1 MKACPPLQP
10 GKRSGIGG
18 ARSCANAVPLR
29 ALSVPPIAHR
39 RRGRRS
45 RWVRLVAA
53 LGAFV
58 APLGFPPIAAHAAPA
73 VIAPAA
79 VPAAL
84 AVAPARGA
92 CEQAGAA
99 AEAAFGVPSGLLL
112 AIGRVETGRYSQ
124 ALGRVAPWPWAVDV
138 AGTGALFP
146 NRSEALA
153 VARGAVAAGQRNVD
167 LGCFQVNLGA
177 HPQAFTSLRQAL
189 DPMANASYAARFLV
203 ALHARLGDWA
213 AAAAAYHSETAA
225 LGAPYLRAV
234 LRSWTGPGG
243 IPGGVIPAA
252 FAAAT
257 PLIPRLDTGWVVIS
271 PVVGPRIITPG
282 APVAAGSGPV
292 VHDGWPAGLP
302 R

>member
-1 MKACPPLQP
+1 MKAGPPPRP
-10 GKRSGIGG
+10 GTRPGIGG
-18 ARSCANAVPLR
+18 GRSGTPVVPLR
-29 ALSVPPIAHR
+29 ALSLPPMAHR
-39 RRGRRS
+39 RRPRRGRR
-45 RWVRLVAA
+45 VLLTAA
-53 LGAFV
+53 LGAL
-58 APLGFPPIAAHAAPA
+58 LGCPPIAVHAAPA
-73 VIAPAA
+73 VIVPVPSPGPARS
-79 VPAAL
+79 
-84 AVAPARGA
+84 ARGA

-124 ALGRVAPWPWAVDV
+124 ALGRLAPWPWAVDV

-177 HPQAFTSLRQAL
+177 HPDAFTSLRQAL

-243 IPGGVIPAA
+243 APGGMIPAA
-252 FAAAT
+252 FATAAS
-257 PLIPRLDTGWVVIS
+257 LIPRLHTGWVVIS
-271 PVVGPRIITPG
+271 PVAGPRIITPG
-282 APVAAGSGPV
+282 APVPAGSGPV